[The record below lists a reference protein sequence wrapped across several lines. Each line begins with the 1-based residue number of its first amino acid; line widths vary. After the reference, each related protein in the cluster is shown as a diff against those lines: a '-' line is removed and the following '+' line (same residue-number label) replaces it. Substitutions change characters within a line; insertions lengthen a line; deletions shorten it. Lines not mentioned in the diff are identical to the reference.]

1 MNDST
6 QDTVRK
12 HVPQP
17 LGMVMLANE
26 RQRQRKK
33 TLDWI
38 SEHALDTLRDA
49 WKSKASH

>member
-1 MNDST
+1 MNVST

-12 HVPQP
+12 QVLKQR
-17 LGMVMLANE
+17 GSAALASE

-49 WKSKASH
+49 WKNKASH

>member
-1 MNDST
+1 MNVST
-6 QDTVRK
+6 QDTVRD
-12 HVPQP
+12 HVPQQR
-17 LGMVMLANE
+17 GSVTLADE